1 MTQRVLCPFPF
12 VLGIRVHNE
21 EWSMTRK
28 PILDETQNAVLLKSR
43 RRCCLCFWL
52 EGIDEVRKGQIAHL
66 DQNNENSDEDNLV
79 FLCLDHHDEYDGK
92 TSTTKGFK
100 LQEVRRWRDELYRE
114 MEYRF
119 RTVKKRDFELTI
131 LGFEYIGPEDQ
142 VKVKFRL
149 KNTGEVEART
159 PVVSIRLPENVKGQ
173 VPSRPPHGEVW
184 CKAMDFDPWGM
195 TEERQDLFEKDG
207 RVGVIHAVRGMNP
220 VLMPGHSTT
229 FYGLGLLLR
238 EFVKPGATFSLDYRV
253 DAEGMTPSVGTVVA
267 KFPEK
272 PEDLLVEEE

>member
-1 MTQRVLCPFPF
+1 MGNC
-12 VLGIRVHNE
+12 
-21 EWSMTRK
+21 
-28 PILDETQNAVLLKSR
+28 DENGAGLEGTYERGVMNGTKTDTGRTQNSVLLKSR

-66 DQNNENSDEDNLV
+66 DQNNENADEDNLV
-79 FLCLDHHDEYDGK
+79 FLCLDHHDEYDAK

-131 LGFEYIGPEDQ
+131 IGFTFVGPEDQ

-159 PVVSIRLPENVKGQ
+159 PVVSIRLPQQCDG
-173 VPSRPPHGEVW
+173 PSTAAAP
-184 CKAMDFDPWGM
+184 
-195 TEERQDLFEKDG
+195 TERCVEPSGGCRLGHERRTAGF
-207 RVGVIHAVRGMNP
+207 I
-220 VLMPGHSTT
+220 
-229 FYGLGLLLR
+229 
-238 EFVKPGATFSLDYRV
+238 
-253 DAEGMTPSVGTVVA
+253 
-267 KFPEK
+267 
-272 PEDLLVEEE
+272 